1 MNLVILIAKVM
12 VLLAAIFVAIQYK
25 KPSKKWAKMR
35 VCCVILFALLAQI
48 TSMFWPPLTDAITI
62 QALGEKNELSQ
73 SDEVWL
79 SGIVVDGETVQ
90 IPMPD
95 QGKWFWIGENYAW
108 RNENDN
114 RQPQGT
120 TREIS
125 LYIPVGA
132 ERLLQLTTSPWGGMC
147 KIRSE
152 DFEITVDTYSETNSS
167 IEVQMKR
174 SSVGLI
180 VRQVL
185 QEIAVFVIVM
195 IILSGLLC
203 KIENSFQKLEL
214 KQKKKYKESVCK
226 QIGPAIVAAI
236 AFVWMI
242 WYAGISSFW
251 SDELHQIGV
260 INRGIG
266 DGLSAILNMR
276 EATPPLFSVCLY
288 MWYRIAPYGEQWLL
302 LISIIPT
309 VLSIYLIGLICTKLT
324 DNMHTGILG
333 SILAATSSTL
343 WIMQAFELRAYAF
356 TLFFATTTLYLHIRR
371 SESIKFEICYSV
383 SVLCLAMSH
392 YFAMIVCGIFFIA
405 DFLQMLNKRLSFKKI
420 VALYSMPAI
429 GSIFWL
435 ICVYFTALKNNTT
448 ASIASWYVVPNVKN
462 IYEVLLL
469 LTGNKE
475 WMVVLLVIV
484 ISSVL
489 VKSCMKVDDND
500 RHISGYYLKF
510 SIAMVVS
517 MIMMIF
523 LYGNLINQEST
534 MWEPRYFMVLTPFI
548 MVIISIG
555 LGNILKKI
563 DQLLGNKQAIVQSV
577 CCITFAAVLSF
588 VLNNVVSVPNWP
600 VEPYRESADWL
611 YEQANDIYSDKT
623 AVIITTTDL
632 VKYGWTDYYLT
643 QQGRR
648 DPINC
653 YNIQQFLDPKKDL
666 LNFDKIYLQYSL
678 VGIPQDIQEVL
689 NQYFTLESDYQNL
702 SICVYNKNYHN

>member
-12 VLLAAIFVAIQYK
+12 VLLAAIFVALQYK

-35 VCCVILFALLAQI
+35 ACCVILFALLAQI
-48 TSMFWPPLTDAITI
+48 TSMFWPSATDTITI

-90 IPMPD
+90 IPMPE

-125 LYIPVGA
+125 LYIPVGV
-132 ERLLQLTTSPWGGMC
+132 ERLLQFTTSPWGGMC

-185 QEIAVFVIVM
+185 QEIAVFAIVM
-195 IILSGLLC
+195 IVLGGLFC
-203 KIENSFQKLEL
+203 KIENSFRKLEL

-276 EATPPLFSVCLY
+276 EATPPLFSICLY
-288 MWYRIAPYGEQWLL
+288 IWYRIAPYGEQWLL

-435 ICVYFTALKNNTT
+435 ICVYFVALKNNTT
-448 ASIASWYVVPNVKN
+448 ASIASWYVVPNLKN

-469 LTGNKE
+469 LTGNKG

-489 VKSCMKVDDND
+489 VKSCMKVDDNE
-500 RHISGYYLKF
+500 RYISGYYLRF

-678 VGIPQDIQEVL
+678 VGIPQDVQEVL

-702 SICVYNKNYHN
+702 SICVYNKNYHS